1 MSDSEGE
8 QQHAEKDK
16 ASQLVIELTKQI
28 LHTMEAQKKRCRLA
42 QPSNLHPRV
51 SHYPISCILKL
62 SPTLNTY
69 SECECFVGVQL
80 KYVYITQSICTMESH
95 TGGGSQ
101 LLRK

>member
-16 ASQLVIELTKQI
+16 ASQLVTELTKQI
-28 LHTMEAQKKRCRLA
+28 LYAMEAQKKQCWPAR
-42 QPSNLHPRV
+42 PNNLHPRV

-62 SPTLNTY
+62 SPPLNTY

-80 KYVYITQSICTMESH
+80 KYVYIPQSICTMESH
-95 TGGGSQ
+95 TDGSSQ